1 MATPPGL
8 NIGPFYLFFGHRPVL
23 CGPMTFLELTPTLT
37 VVTMDESNKSFV
49 THFSVLQYAVFSALQ
64 HVVRPTEPFCKLLPM
79 SVWALLSTREAMLTR
94 NASRADLDRRDHVR
108 VCFRVGRKVLGVVPE
123 GQHLRVCAGS
133 AVCVEN
139 QPGRI

>member
-1 MATPPGL
+1 
-8 NIGPFYLFFGHRPVL
+8 
-23 CGPMTFLELTPTLT
+23 
-37 VVTMDESNKSFV
+37 
-49 THFSVLQYAVFSALQ
+49 
-64 HVVRPTEPFCKLLPM
+64 
-79 SVWALLSTREAMLTR
+79 MLTR

-123 GQHLRVCAGS
+123 GQHLRVSAGS